1 MTRSERQVAL
11 VPFSVMAF
19 VASFGAAAAADVATG
34 DSITLPVVRAVYSCS
49 LFALLASFG
58 IAMKATLASSA
69 EPSASRLA
77 SAQGILGAFIAQT
90 ATAIGYESAAFAGGG
105 LSDRVE
111 LGVIGAGAAVLLAA
125 LMIQTKI
132 ADPSRAALAS
142 GLAATFAAIA
152 ASWLGINGFGVMV
165 CITFF
170 IWTAQFS
177 IGVGK
182 IAAISS
188 FRFTFAVFT
197 LTAWIALAVI
207 VIAVFYGDLARLR

>member
-11 VPFSVMAF
+11 VPFSVIAF
-19 VASFGAAAAADVATG
+19 VASFGAAAAAVVANG
-34 DSITLPVVRAVYSCS
+34 DSVTPVVRAVYSCS

-58 IAMKATLASSA
+58 IAMKAALAGGA

-77 SAQGILGAFIAQT
+77 SAQGILGALIAQT
-90 ATAIGYESAAFAGGG
+90 ATAIGYESAAFADGG

-111 LGVIGAGAAVLLAA
+111 FGVIGAGAAVLLAA
-125 LMIQTKI
+125 LMIQAKI
-132 ADPSRAALAS
+132 AGASRAALAS

-152 ASWLGINGFGVMV
+152 ASWLGINGFGVMI
-165 CITFF
+165 CIVFF
-170 IWTAQFS
+170 IWIAQFS
-177 IGVGK
+177 VAVGK

>member
-11 VPFSVMAF
+11 VPFSVIAF
-19 VASFGAAAAADVATG
+19 VASFGAAAAAVVANG
-34 DSITLPVVRAVYSCS
+34 DSITPVVRAVYSGS

-58 IAMKATLASSA
+58 IAMKAALASDA

-77 SAQGILGAFIAQT
+77 SAQGILGALIAQT
-90 ATAIGYESAAFAGGG
+90 TTAIGHESAAFAGGG

-111 LGVIGAGAAVLLAA
+111 LGVIVAGAAVLFAA
-125 LMIQTKI
+125 LIVQTKI
-132 ADPSRAALAS
+132 AGASRAALAS

-152 ASWLGINGFGVMV
+152 ASWLGINGFGAMI
-165 CITFF
+165 CIVFF
-170 IWTAQFS
+170 IWIAQFS
-177 IGVGK
+177 IAVGK
-182 IAAISS
+182 IAAVSS

>member
-1 MTRSERQVAL
+1 MTQSERQVAL
-11 VPFSVMAF
+11 VPFSVIAF
-19 VASFGAAAAADVATG
+19 VASFGAAAAAVVANG
-34 DSITLPVVRAVYSCS
+34 DSITPVVRAVYSCS

-58 IAMKATLASSA
+58 IAMKAALASDA

-90 ATAIGYESAAFAGGG
+90 ATAIGYESAALADGG

-111 LGVIGAGAAVLLAA
+111 LGVIGAGAAVLFAA

-132 ADPSRAALAS
+132 ADPSRAVLAS

-152 ASWLGINGFGVMV
+152 ASWLGINGFGVMICV
-165 CITFF
+165 VFF
-170 IWTAQFS
+170 IWIAQFS

-182 IAAISS
+182 IAAVSS
-188 FRFTFAVFT
+188 FRFTFAVFA
-197 LTAWIALAVI
+197 LTAWITLAVI
-207 VIAVFYGDLARLR
+207 VVAVFCGDLARLR